1 MQNAGVMRRWPA
13 IVALVML
20 ASTWGLLLSLS
31 QAEPLISR
39 KSFVEFPLTI
49 GDRWQ
54 GKELGM
60 DPKVLEVLKLN
71 DYMMRVYIPQEL
83 IKGGE
88 NPKGLAP
95 VYLYVGYYQ
104 SQRTGATYHSPKNCL
119 PGAGWQFV
127 DSEQVPVML
136 ARGDAPVI
144 NKVVIQKGLDKQ
156 VILYWYQDRGRIIA
170 SEYWAKGF
178 LVWDS
183 MTKKRT
189 DGSLVRI
196 SVPVVGKSEE
206 QAFAEGFEF
215 LRDVFP
221 LLGQYLP
228 T

>member
-1 MQNAGVMRRWPA
+1 
-13 IVALVML
+13 
-20 ASTWGLLLSLS
+20 
-31 QAEPLISR
+31 
-39 KSFVEFPLTI
+39 
-49 GDRWQ
+49 
-54 GKELGM
+54 
-60 DPKVLEVLKLN
+60 
-71 DYMMRVYIPQEL
+71 MMRVYIPQEL

-127 DSEQVPVML
+127 DSEQIPVML

-189 DGSLVRI
+189 DGSLVRT

>member
-1 MQNAGVMRRWPA
+1 MRRWPA

-20 ASTWGLLLSLS
+20 AGTWGLLLSLS
-31 QAEPLISR
+31 QAEPLITR
-39 KSFVEFPLTI
+39 KSFAEFPLTI
-49 GDRWQ
+49 GDQWL

-60 DPKVLEVLKLN
+60 QQNVLDVLKLS
-71 DYMMRVYIPQEL
+71 DYMMRVYIPRKG
-83 IKGGE
+83 IKDADKSGQGTT
-88 NPKGLAP
+88 PI
-95 VYLYVGYYQ
+95 YLYVGYYQ

-119 PGAGWQFV
+119 PGGGWQFM
-127 DSEQVPVML
+127 DSQQVPIVL
-136 ARGDAPVI
+136 ANGEVANI
-144 NKVVIQKGLDKQ
+144 NKVLIQKGLEKQ

-196 SVPVVGKSEE
+196 SVPVKDSEE
-206 QAFAEGFEF
+206 SAYAMGFEF
-215 LRDVFP
+215 MREIFP

>member
-1 MQNAGVMRRWPA
+1 MQNAGVMRRWPV

-31 QAEPLISR
+31 QAEPLLPR
-39 KSFVEFPLTI
+39 KSFAEFPLTI

-54 GKELGM
+54 GRELGL
-60 DPKVLEVLKLN
+60 DQNTLDVLKLN
-71 DYMMRVYIPQEL
+71 DYMMRIYVPQEA
-83 IKGGE
+83 IKE

-104 SQRTGATYHSPKNCL
+104 SQRKGATYHSPRNCL
-119 PGAGWQFV
+119 PGAGWQFM
-127 DSEQVPVML
+127 DSEQVPVMMP
-136 ARGDAPVI
+136 GGGAPII
-144 NKVVIQKGLDKQ
+144 NKVLIQKGLEKQ
-156 VILYWYQDRGRIIA
+156 IILYWYQDRGRIIA
-170 SEYWAKGF
+170 SEYSAKGF

-196 SVPVVGKSEE
+196 SVPVGKSDE

-215 LRDVFP
+215 MRDIFP

>member
-20 ASTWGLLLSLS
+20 AGTWGLLLSLS
-31 QAEPLISR
+31 QAEPLIPR
-39 KSFVEFPLTI
+39 KAFAEFPLTI

-54 GKELGM
+54 GKELGL
-60 DPKVLEVLKLN
+60 DQNTLDVLKLN
-71 DYMMRVYIPQEL
+71 DYMLRVYIPHEL
-83 IKGGE
+83 IKDRE

-127 DSEQVPVML
+127 DSEQVPVMVP
-136 ARGDAPVI
+136 GGGAPII
-144 NKVVIQKGLDKQ
+144 NKVVIQKGLDRQ

-196 SVPVVGKSEE
+196 SVPVGKSDE

-215 LRDVFP
+215 MRDIFP

>member
-1 MQNAGVMRRWPA
+1 MQNAGVMRRWPV
-13 IVALVML
+13 IVALLML

-31 QAEPLISR
+31 QAEPLLPR
-39 KSFVEFPLTI
+39 KSFAEFPLTI

-54 GKELGM
+54 GKELGL
-60 DPKVLEVLKLN
+60 DQQVLDVLKLN
-71 DYMMRVYIPQEL
+71 DYMMRAYIPQEL
-83 IKGGE
+83 IKDGE
-88 NPKGLAP
+88 NRKGLTP

-119 PGAGWQFV
+119 PGAGWQFM
-127 DSEQVPVML
+127 DSEQVPVMMP
-136 ARGDAPVI
+136 GGGAPII
-144 NKVVIQKGLDKQ
+144 NKVMIQKGLEKQ
-156 VILYWYQDRGRIIA
+156 IILYWYQDRGRIIA
-170 SEYWAKGF
+170 NEYSAKGF

-183 MTKKRT
+183 MTRKRT

-196 SVPVVGKSEE
+196 SVPVGKSDE

-215 LRDVFP
+215 MRDIFP

>member
-31 QAEPLISR
+31 QAEPLIPR
-39 KSFVEFPLTI
+39 KSFAEFPLTI

-54 GKELGM
+54 GKELGIEQA
-60 DPKVLEVLKLN
+60 VLDILKLN
-71 DYMMRVYIPQEL
+71 DYMMRVYLPEEL
-83 IKGGE
+83 IKDRE
-88 NPKGLAP
+88 NRKGLAP

-104 SQRTGATYHSPKNCL
+104 SQRKGATYHSPKNCL
-119 PGAGWQFV
+119 PGSGWQFM
-127 DSEQVPVML
+127 DSEQVPVMMP
-136 ARGDAPVI
+136 GGGSPII
-144 NKVVIQKGLDKQ
+144 NKVLIQKGLDKQ
-156 VILYWYQDRGRIIA
+156 IILYWYQDRGRIIA

-178 LVWDS
+178 LIWDS

-196 SVPVVGKSEE
+196 SVPVRQSDE

-215 LRDVFP
+215 MRDIFP

>member
-1 MQNAGVMRRWPA
+1 M
-13 IVALVML
+13 
-20 ASTWGLLLSLS
+20 
-31 QAEPLISR
+31 
-39 KSFVEFPLTI
+39 
-49 GDRWQ
+49 
-54 GKELGM
+54 
-60 DPKVLEVLKLN
+60 
-71 DYMMRVYIPQEL
+71 
-83 IKGGE
+83 
-88 NPKGLAP
+88 
-95 VYLYVGYYQ
+95 
-104 SQRTGATYHSPKNCL
+104 
-119 PGAGWQFV
+119 
-127 DSEQVPVML
+127 DSEQIPVML
-136 ARGDAPVI
+136 ARGDAPII

-206 QAFAEGFEF
+206 QAFTEGFEF